1 MRKLNFLKHRRQL
14 IIHDNS
20 KRLWTMDCGLW
31 TILVLFSLICLLSSV
46 IGCSKR
52 KKTVE
57 KSTIPVSVMEV
68 TKADLEEALFYV
80 GDIKAQE
87 QIEVYPRISGKLLEN
102 LVKEGQKISK
112 GDVIAYI
119 DRDEIGFQFEK
130 APVRSPIKGIVG
142 SVYLDRGTT
151 VSSQIAVAK
160 IVDMDVVKI
169 RINVMEM
176 DLPKVKEGQFA
187 EISIDAYPNEIFK
200 GFVERISPVV
210 DIDSRTARA
219 EIEIANPDYKLKPGM
234 FARVNIVVR
243 ERKSV
248 LFILRDTIVK
258 DDGEKLKYVFV
269 VDGNGV
275 SKRKVDLGLK
285 EDLRFEV
292 TNGLQEGDLVVITG
306 EEYLKDGSIIEIVDD
321 YKE

>member
-1 MRKLNFLKHRRQL
+1 
-14 IIHDNS
+14 
-20 KRLWTMDCGLW
+20 
-31 TILVLFSLICLLSSV
+31 V
-46 IGCSKR
+46 IGCSER
-52 KKTVE
+52 KDTVE
-57 KSTIPVSVMEV
+57 KSAIPVSVMEV
-68 TKADLEEALFYV
+68 TKADLEETLFYV

-87 QIEVYPRISGKLLEN
+87 QIEVYPRISGKLLKN

-130 APVRSPIKGIVG
+130 APVTAPIKGIVG
-142 SVYLDRGTT
+142 SVYLDRGTS

-160 IVDMDVVKI
+160 IIDMDLVKI

-176 DLPKVKEGQFA
+176 DLPKVKEGQLA
-187 EISIDAYPNEIFK
+187 KISVDAYPNERFK

-234 FARVNIVVR
+234 FARVNTVVR

-248 LFILRDTIVK
+248 LFILRDSIVK

-275 SKRKVDLGLK
+275 SKRKVDLGLE